1 MLYQF
6 TASCGPTVTY
16 TGEVGEAILRHAG
29 RAPGER
35 GVIVW
40 ADIPTLLTRLRAAVA
55 TEAEQAPVAVGEADD
70 QEADD
75 RQADDRAP
83 PPSVPLATRLT
94 PFMDLLERAFNAQ
107 KDVTWGI

>member
-29 RAPGER
+29 KAPSER

-40 ADIPTLLTRLRAAVA
+40 ADIPTLLTRLRAAVVA
-55 TEAEQAPVAVGEADD
+55 ESEQAPVAADD
-70 QEADD
+70 DD
-75 RQADDRAP
+75 DQGADDRAA
-83 PPSVPLATRLT
+83 PPSVPLATRLN